1 MVNVNLISSLDKLKE
16 NGVNGAHI
24 TVHLA
29 LEYLNMTQDSILKE
43 DIYPLSQ
50 REKSESQPVFKI
62 PAFPGASVRLG
73 KKRRTPIRYEGGWL
87 LKTIKK
93 LK

>member
-1 MVNVNLISSLDKLKE
+1 MANVNLISDLNKLKQH
-16 NGVNGAHI
+16 GVNGAHI

-29 LEYLNMTQDSILKE
+29 LEYLNMKQDSILKE

-50 REKSESQPVFKI
+50 KEKSESQPVHNI
-62 PAFPGASVRLG
+62 PAFPGASIRVD